1 MDKFYTIPEE
11 MAKKIREE
19 SAKVSTKY
27 RSRTLEYDAYNQ
39 FVESQK
45 KEFQEDI
52 NIILEK
58 ITDLIN
64 EGKLYIHTKLIARI
78 KAPESALHN
87 DDVAQMD
94 KNVLMESIL
103 QEIDKSDYYVI
114 VRENEEI
121 KSRKTKKLDDVFGIT
136 VITDTEDELEIL
148 KEELRK
154 TFVIKAEKEKQKTG
168 YKATHIE
175 FFNNKENEESPVVEC
190 QLKTRQNYIQS
201 YDHTLYKVESH
212 IERMLYE
219 EGKIGEDKKV
229 KLTKQGI
236 IKIEKTIQKYYE
248 QGRFNIFTNI
258 PRMWEA
264 TFNEEKEKMELE
276 TLREGQILKRL
287 YPSLIMR
294 PDRTK

>member
-11 MAKKIREE
+11 IAKKIREE
-19 SAKVSTKY
+19 SAALSTKY
-27 RSRTLEYDAYNQ
+27 RSRTMEYDAYNQ

-45 KEFQEDI
+45 KAFQEDI

-64 EGKLYIHTKLIARI
+64 DGKLYIHTKLIARI

-94 KNVLMESIL
+94 KNVLMETIL
-103 QEIDKSDYYVI
+103 RSVDKSDYYI
-114 VRENEEI
+114 MARDNEKI
-121 KSRKTKKLDDVFGIT
+121 KPKKTKKLDDVFGIT
-136 VITDTEDELEIL
+136 IITDTEEELETL

-154 TFVIKAEKEKQKTG
+154 LFTIKAEKEKHKTG
-168 YKATHIE
+168 YNATHLE
-175 FFNNKENEESPVVEC
+175 FFNDNENEESPIVEC

-201 YDHTLYKVESH
+201 YDHTVYKVESH
-212 IERMLYE
+212 IERKLYE
-219 EGKIGEDKKV
+219 DGKIGEDKKV
-229 KLTKQGI
+229 KLTQQGI
-236 IKIEKTIQKYYE
+236 RKIEKTIQEYYE

-264 TFNEEKEKMELE
+264 TFNEEKEEMELE

-294 PDRTK
+294 LDRTK